1 MAGNRWDSA
10 LYDSK
15 HSFVSSFGEDMIA
28 LLAPQAGERILD
40 LGCGTGHLAHK
51 IAGFGTTVVGMDHS
65 PTMIAQAQQHYPE
78 LTFMVGSG
86 EDFAFDTPFDAIFSN
101 AALHWMKNADAV
113 VGCIAQAL
121 RPGGRFV
128 AELGGKTNI
137 DNIYAALVAA
147 IEAAGQPPPLESPWF
162 FPSIGEYAALLEK
175 HGFMV
180 TYAALFPRPT
190 PLEGEDGMRNWM
202 HMFADHLLRDLPAAT
217 HDPIIA
223 SVEQQLR
230 PTMFQDGQWLA
241 DYVRL
246 RIIANKQDAG

>member
-15 HSFVSSFGEDMIA
+15 HGFVSHFGEDMIA

-51 IAGFGTTVVGMDHS
+51 IASYGAAVIGLDHS
-65 PTMIAQAQQHYPE
+65 PAMIAQAQQNYPE
-78 LTFMVGSG
+78 LTFVTGSG
-86 EDFAFDTPFDAIFSN
+86 EDFAFDEKFDAVFSN
-101 AALHWMKNADAV
+101 AALHWMKKADAV
-113 VGCIAQAL
+113 AGCIAQAL

-137 DNIYAALVAA
+137 QTIYAALLAA
-147 IEAAGQPPPLESPWF
+147 LEAAGQQPPAAMPWY
-162 FPSIGEYAALLEK
+162 FPSIGEYASLLET
-175 HGFMV
+175 HGLSV

-190 PLEGEDGMRNWM
+190 PLEGEDGMRNWLR
-202 HMFADHLLRDLPAAT
+202 MFADHILRDLPQAAQET
-217 HDPIIA
+217 IIA
-223 SVEQQLR
+223 DVERRLR
-230 PTMFQDGQWLA
+230 PTLCTNGQWNA

-246 RIIANKQDAG
+246 RITATRQEGG